1 MAAMDDS
8 TSNTTQVELQLQD
21 DSVTNE
27 PSMLEV
33 RLLYAIDMDMNSLLK
48 DRN

>member
-8 TSNTTQVELQLQD
+8 TSNTTQVELHLQD

-33 RLLYAIDMDMNSLLK
+33 RLLYATDMNVNSLLK